1 MVLRTLDFKLV
12 DVFADSPLRGN
23 QLAVFLDS
31 GNLST
36 EEMQEIAREMNFS
49 ETTFVLNSREDA
61 NSPEGFRTRI
71 FTVEE
76 ELPFAGH
83 PTLGT
88 SFVLQDILGRKEIT
102 LSLKVGKVNVTFV
115 PGEKG
120 LYGEM
125 VQPEPVFGRTHKRE
139 EMAEILRVRS
149 DEIDDS
155 IPVES
160 VSTGNEFIIV
170 PLKHLKT
177 LEEIQPDFGLFS
189 RFQYTVLEQPCRCR
203 PCSRTCCRIFTAI
216 EDHSCVQDSVLEEIQ
231 PDFGL
236 MDRYI
241 QEQGGHFFYL
251 VCRETVDKNAILH
264 ARMIFYGGEDPAT
277 GSAAGPA
284 TAWLLKHGILEPG
297 EQAFIE
303 QGIEMKRPSRIYI
316 QGTLN
321 NGAPTKI
328 RVGGYCFQVGSGQI
342 LQS

>member
-1 MVLRTLDFKLV
+1 MAPKTLEFTLV

-31 GNLST
+31 GNLSA

-49 ETTFVLNSREDA
+49 ETTFVLNSKEDA

-88 SFVLQDILGRKEIT
+88 SFVLQEILGKKEIT
-102 LSLKVGKVNVTFV
+102 LSLKVGKVNVTFE

-139 EMAEILRVRS
+139 EIAEILRVKP
-149 DEIDDS
+149 DEINDS
-155 IPVES
+155 IPIES

-177 LEEIQPDFGLFS
+177 LEEIQPDFGLM
-189 RFQYTVLEQPCRCR
+189 
-203 PCSRTCCRIFTAI
+203 
-216 EDHSCVQDSVLEEIQ
+216 DS
-231 PDFGL
+231 
-236 MDRYI
+236 YI
-241 QEQGGHFFYL
+241 RKQGGHFFYL

-284 TAWLLKHGILEPG
+284 AAWLLKHGIMEPG
-297 EQAFIE
+297 RKTFIE
-303 QGIEMKRPSRIYI
+303 QGIEMKRPSRIYV
-316 QGTLN
+316 QGKLK
-321 NGAPTKI
+321 NGAPTEI
-328 RVGGYCFQVGSGQI
+328 RVGGYCFIIGSGQ
-342 LQS
+342 LKLESEN

>member
-1 MVLRTLDFKLV
+1 MAPKTLEFKLV
-12 DVFADSPLRGN
+12 DVFADSPLQGN

-31 GNLST
+31 GTLST

-49 ETTFVLNSREDA
+49 ETTFVLNSKEDA

-88 SFVLQDILGRKEIT
+88 SFVLQEILGRKEIT
-102 LSLKVGKVNVTFV
+102 LPLKVGKVNVTFV

-125 VQPEPVFGRTHKRE
+125 VQPEPVFGKTHQRE
-139 EMAEILRVRS
+139 EMAEILRIRP

-155 IPVES
+155 IPIES

-170 PLKHLKT
+170 PLKYLKT
-177 LEEIQPDFGLFS
+177 LEEIQPDFS
-189 RFQYTVLEQPCRCR
+189 
-203 PCSRTCCRIFTAI
+203 
-216 EDHSCVQDSVLEEIQ
+216 
-231 PDFGL
+231 L

-241 QEQGGHFFYL
+241 QERGGHFFYL

-284 TAWLLKHGILEPG
+284 AAWLLKHGILEPG
-297 EQAFIE
+297 KQAFLE
-303 QGIEMKRPSRIYI
+303 QGIEMKRPSRIYV
-316 QGTLN
+316 QGKLK
-321 NGAPTKI
+321 NGAPSEIK
-328 RVGGYCFQVGSGQI
+328 VGGYCFLVGAGEIQI
-342 LQS
+342 HDST